1 MRTLIAYVLAL
12 VAIGVGVW
20 FGFFSGAQQEDDGSQ
35 ARRDRLV
42 PVIVAPVVE
51 APFAESLPALGT
63 ARANESVE
71 LTANR
76 TEHVAAIH
84 FEDGQQVEAG
94 QLLVELDATEE
105 QAMLAEASALLVERR
120 TAHKRAK
127 ELNEKGISPESDVQT
142 AFAQMQA
149 AQARVDTLKAA
160 VDEHQVRAPFA
171 GVLGLR
177 RISVGALLQT
187 STVITTLDDLSV
199 VKVDFTVPEKW
210 LSAVQIGQTVAA
222 RSDAFP
228 KVAFTGRVAAID
240 TRLDE
245 RTRAAMVRARIDNP
259 ELRLRPGMLIKV
271 DVERGEQPTLQLPE
285 EAVVQKG
292 DVHFVFVI
300 GDDEV
305 ARQTNVT
312 VGRRRVGYLEILDGV
327 TAGQR
332 VVVEGLVRVRN
343 GSKVDVVDVRDGGS

>member
-1 MRTLIAYVLAL
+1 
-12 VAIGVGVW
+12 
-20 FGFFSGAQQEDDGSQ
+20 
-35 ARRDRLV
+35 
-42 PVIVAPVVE
+42 
-51 APFAESLPALGT
+51 
-63 ARANESVE
+63 
-71 LTANR
+71 
-76 TEHVAAIH
+76 
-84 FEDGQQVEAG
+84 
-94 QLLVELDATEE
+94 
-105 QAMLAEASALLVERR
+105 MLAEAAALLVERR

-228 KVAFTGRVAAID
+228 KVAFTGRVAAIE

-259 ELRLRPGMLIKV
+259 ELRLRPGMLIKI

-300 GDDEV
+300 GDDEI